1 MDCPPLSQGFL
12 FILIIYIM
20 ITKFRCVDDFTRS
33 LEVENL
39 GEKICFSI
47 DEIDSSE
54 YLEVNISK
62 EDLFNLIGHL
72 LRVQSEIRKEGSV

>member
-1 MDCPPLSQGFL
+1 
-12 FILIIYIM
+12 M

-33 LEVENL
+33 LEIENL
-39 GEKICFSI
+39 GGKICFSI

-62 EDLFNLIGHL
+62 EDLFSLIGHL
-72 LRVQSEIRKEGSV
+72 LRVQSEIRKEVGNG